1 MVWNI
6 VYSIL
11 INEIIMILVYLSDP
25 SEKSIYFKELN
36 LSLGLKNW
44 KIIDDEKSVIGVE
57 NSLIIIGRNR
67 LSKER
72 KKRFKKIFDKAIK
85 NNLKIIGIEQGMFII
100 NEIFGGEKPF
110 KTISQ
115 GHEMFIGLGT
125 KLASIIGGSG
135 NVKVIFSS
143 PENIK
148 INHKADKLMASAI
161 NINTGFIEAIEL
173 KGEGEILGVLW
184 PVLGN
189 KKLPNGF
196 ENIINYIVD

>member
-1 MVWNI
+1 
-6 VYSIL
+6 
-11 INEIIMILVYLSDP
+11 MILVYLSDP

-44 KIIDDEKSVIGVE
+44 KIIDDEKSVMGVE

-72 KKRFKKIFDKAIK
+72 EKRFKKVFDKAIK

-173 KGEGEILGVLW
+173 KGKGEIIGVLW
-184 PVLGN
+184 PVLGS

-196 ENIINYIVD
+196 ENIIKYIVD